1 MVARQLRTILAAM
14 AMALGLLLCLG
25 AGNGVLAERVE
36 QWPHWELPAPLP
48 RPGRGDLVYPAW
60 FLGEWQ
66 VSCSDG
72 TSYPVRFLTT
82 AEGVVGDRGFNAAA
96 VGQAL
101 LGERLRGVATDP
113 ANPNR
118 QIAHLRQGD
127 GGRLELESTVVGRRR
142 EQPANGELL
151 VDELALQVLHGPA
164 DPAVSRVETLSRF
177 RRQPDG
183 SISGDQWQASY
194 GSPSEG
200 LAASALRSSHVSLRL
215 ERREPPTDPAS
226 GTGAPAEDCRQCP

>member
-1 MVARQLRTILAAM
+1 MVARQLRTILAAT

>member
-1 MVARQLRTILAAM
+1 
-14 AMALGLLLCLG
+14 MALGLLLCLG
-25 AGNGVLAERVE
+25 AGNGLLAERVG
-36 QWPHWELPAPLP
+36 QWPHWALPAPLP
-48 RPGRGDLVYPAW
+48 RPGRGDLVYPEW

-127 GGRLELESTVVGRRR
+127 GGRLELGSTVVGRRR

-151 VDELALQVLHGPA
+151 VDELVLQVLHGPA